1 MKAFLQGRWLGGPL
15 HPLLV
20 HFPVAFI
27 PGTVL
32 FDIISLATGNNTWV
46 KAATIALLVGVIG
59 AVLAA
64 VAGAAEWVDIP
75 TTAPRTR
82 STANTHAILNLIAA
96 ALAVVSLIL
105 HFVEWGESKVSV
117 LAFLFVLVSFL
128 LVAFSGYLGG
138 KLVYDHHLGVGR
150 NESIGHPY
158 LHESDQGLAER
169 RGRNVAGG
177 TRHAARSE

>member
-1 MKAFLQGRWLGGPL
+1 MKAFLQGRWLGDPL

-27 PGTVL
+27 PGAVL
-32 FDIISLATGNNTWV
+32 FDILSLATGNNTWV

-64 VAGAAEWVDIP
+64 IAGAAEWVDIP
-75 TTAPRTR
+75 ATAPRTR
-82 STANTHAILNLIAA
+82 ATANTHAIVNLIAA

-105 HFVEWGESKVSV
+105 HAVRWDDPKVSV
-117 LAFLFVLVSFL
+117 LAFVFVLVSFL

-150 NESIGHPY
+150 NESTGHPY
-158 LHESDQGLAER
+158 LREGAQPMSEGGR
-169 RGRNVAGG
+169 RDVPGG
-177 TRHAARSE
+177 QRSAAINR

>member
-15 HPLLV
+15 HPSLV
-20 HFPVAFI
+20 HFPIALI
-27 PGTVL
+27 PGAVL
-32 FDIISLATGNNTWV
+32 FDIISLATGNNAWV

-64 VAGAAEWVDIP
+64 ITGAAEWADIP
-75 TTAPRTR
+75 ATAPKTR

-105 HFVEWGESKVSV
+105 HFVDWNDAKVSI

-128 LVAFSGYLGG
+128 IVAYSGYLGG
-138 KLVYDHHLGVGR
+138 KLVYERHLGVGR
-150 NESIGHPY
+150 NESTDHPY
-158 LHESDQGLAER
+158 LRENNRAMSEKGS
-169 RGRNVAGG
+169 RNVTGG
-177 TRHAARSE
+177 KRQAATRR